1 GATGT
6 TGATGPTGQRPTL
19 TFAENAGSIAVFPPL
34 NTEVTIVSITQGVLA
49 NQQLKIDYAT
59 AIEIVVNANWSIVFE
74 LRLYRDAT
82 LIDTRIISR
91 SQPTAGTQRFQ
102 IASTQ
107 VNIAPANATS
117 TYSLRVI
124 FTTASNLTSASANN
138 RDMNI
143 ITFTP

>member
-1 GATGT
+1 TGV
-6 TGATGPTGQRPTL
+6 TGVTGPTGQRPTL
-19 TFAENAGSIAVFPPL
+19 TFAENAGTIAVFPPI
-34 NTEVTIVSITQGVLA
+34 NTEVTIVSITQAVLA

-59 AIEIVVNANWSIVFE
+59 AIELVVTANWTVTFQ

-82 LIDTRIISR
+82 LIDTRVFNTN
-91 SQPTAGTQRFQ
+91 QTTAGTHRFQ
-102 IASTQ
+102 FASTQ
-107 VNIAPANATS
+107 VAIAPANATS

-124 FTTASNLTSASANN
+124 FTTSVSVTSASAIN